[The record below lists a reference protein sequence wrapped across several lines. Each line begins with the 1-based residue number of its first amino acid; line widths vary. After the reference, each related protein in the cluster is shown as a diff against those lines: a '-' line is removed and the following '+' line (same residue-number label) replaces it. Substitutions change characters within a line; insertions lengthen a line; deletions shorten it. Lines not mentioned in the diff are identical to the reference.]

1 MKYILIQ
8 CCLNVFTREF
18 MNAHEVNP
26 WYLKIGWTKNPFILD
41 IRPGLMVGHK
51 DEVGRL
57 VKNIDE
63 SQKYV
68 LITGPT
74 GSGKTTLLKYLSNK
88 YSPLYLPK
96 PPRVQDEFVDIFRAT
111 ILRPSVLE
119 RIFRRDRTTV
129 YNLAEEINRK
139 HKGKPLLFL
148 VDEAHETD
156 VHVLEWLRAITDQI
170 AGATLV
176 LAGLPVF
183 KETHLSK
190 LETLKQRITL
200 EIELGTLNKDETIE
214 LVRKRIESAGGH
226 NLDPFTYDT
235 INEIYK
241 RTGGFPREVIKL
253 CNHLVHQAIERNSE
267 IIDLSYFKD
276 KEEIDTIIDAKEI
289 LSSLTDKQAEIVE
302 IISKSNGVTPGE
314 LVERMDISDY
324 KSKVHALRAVNNIL
338 KRLESADLVSRQ
350 RRGRSYKYDVS
361 VKLKS
366 VLIDA

>member
-1 MKYILIQ
+1 
-8 CCLNVFTREF
+8 

-41 IRPGLMVGHK
+41 IQPGLMVGHK
-51 DEVGRL
+51 DKVEKL

-74 GSGKTTLLKYLSNK
+74 GSGKTTLLKYLSDK
-88 YSPLYLPK
+88 YFPVYLPK
-96 PPRVQDEFVDIFRAT
+96 PPRAQDEFVGIFQST
-111 ILRPSVLE
+111 ILRPNVLE
-119 RIFRRDRTTV
+119 RIFRRDRTTI
-129 YNLAEEINRK
+129 YNLAEEINRR

-148 VDEAHETD
+148 VDEVHETNLT
-156 VHVLEWLRAITDQI
+156 VLEWMRAITDQI
-170 AGATLV
+170 TGATLV

-183 KETHLSK
+183 RETHLSK

-200 EIELGTLNKDETIE
+200 DIELGTLNKDETIE
-214 LVRKRIESAGGH
+214 LIRKRIESAGGH

-235 INEIYK
+235 INEIYE

-253 CNHLVHQAIERNSE
+253 CNHLVHQAIERNTE
-267 IIDLSYFKD
+267 MIDISYFKD
-276 KEEIDTIIDAKEI
+276 KVEIDTIIDAGEMM
-289 LSSLTDKQAEIVE
+289 SSLTDKQAELIE

-314 LVERMDISDY
+314 LVEKMDISDY

-338 KRLESADLVSRQ
+338 KRLEAGNLVSRQ
-350 RRGRSYKYDVS
+350 RQGRSYKYNVT
-361 VKLKS
+361 VKIKS